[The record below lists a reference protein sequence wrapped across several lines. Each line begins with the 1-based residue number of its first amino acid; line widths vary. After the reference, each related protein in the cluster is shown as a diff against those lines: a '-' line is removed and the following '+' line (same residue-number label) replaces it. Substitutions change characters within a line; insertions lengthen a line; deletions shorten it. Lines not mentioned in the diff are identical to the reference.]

1 MYAVHKVIKIRKLP
15 CIQYINRLVKVR
27 NSKPLL
33 LVPKIG
39 VPLNPLDFPFNQLW
53 NYITCI
59 CVYVTLY
66 ILRCMMCNYIYITLA
81 SFTFDKEPAFQIE
94 FHSLHVRFRT
104 KDPGCIF
111 G

>member
-66 ILRCMMCNYIYITLA
+66 ILRCMMCNYIYI
-81 SFTFDKEPAFQIE
+81 
-94 FHSLHVRFRT
+94 
-104 KDPGCIF
+104 
-111 G
+111 